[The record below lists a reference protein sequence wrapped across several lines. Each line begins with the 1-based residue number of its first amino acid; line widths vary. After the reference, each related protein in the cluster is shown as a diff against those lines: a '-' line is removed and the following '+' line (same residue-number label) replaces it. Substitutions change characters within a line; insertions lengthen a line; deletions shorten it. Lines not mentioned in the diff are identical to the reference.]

1 MNWSSEEDEL
11 KFGRGLNKRRKLDD
25 ASDRRAVL
33 VVDFFNDKDTTK
45 SAVGQKSV
53 FRNL

>member
-1 MNWSSEEDEL
+1 MDEIE
-11 KFGRGLNKRRKLDD
+11 FGRGRNKGRKLDD
-25 ASDRRAVL
+25 ASDGRAAL
-33 VVDFFNDKDTTK
+33 AVDFFNDKDTTK

>member
-1 MNWSSEEDEL
+1 MEEDEL
-11 KFGRGLNKRRKLDD
+11 KFGRRRNKRRKQDD
-25 ASDRRAVL
+25 ASDGRAVL

-45 SAVGQKSV
+45 SAVDQITA